1 MQFHP
6 LKVIDI
12 RKETADTV
20 SVAFEVPENLEVDY
34 VFLAGQYVTLRT
46 TIDGEDVR
54 RAYSICSAP
63 HEKELRVAIK
73 QVENGV
79 FSTYAN
85 NTLQVGDV
93 IDVMT
98 PTGQFYT
105 DYHGGN
111 QKRYVLFAA
120 GSGITPVMSI
130 LKHVLQTEKGSTVT
144 MVYGNKDVDSII
156 FGKELDAI
164 KNEYPSRFNFQL
176 VFSRENRGN
185 DLFYGRIDAD
195 KLAVWGKTMFDVHAA
210 DEFFMCGPEGMTN
223 DIRNY
228 LKENHV
234 VDSKVHF
241 ELFTTSGAAKKS
253 TTEQAGVSESKGVAA
268 KVKLII
274 DDEHYDFELT
284 KGTDILQAGVEAGVD
299 LPYSCK
305 GGVCCTCKAKLIEG
319 EATMEMNYALL
330 DEEVKDGYILTCQ
343 AHPTTDSV
351 VVSFDD

>member
-12 RKETADTV
+12 RKETTDTV
-20 SVAFEVPENLEVDY
+20 SVAFEVPETLAVDY

-46 TIDGEDVR
+46 TINGEDVR

-63 HEKELRVAIK
+63 HDNELRVAIK
-73 QVENGV
+73 QVPEGV

-85 NTLQVGDV
+85 QTLAIGDT

-98 PTGQFYT
+98 PTGQFYSN
-105 DYHGGN
+105 YHGGN
-111 QKRYVLFAA
+111 EKRYVLFAA
-120 GSGITPVMSI
+120 GSGITPVISI
-130 LKHVLQTEKGSTVT
+130 LKHVLHSEKASTVT
-144 MVYGNKDVDSII
+144 LIYGNKDVDSII

-164 KNEYPSRFNFQL
+164 KNEFPSRFNFQL

-185 DLFYGRIDAD
+185 DLFFGRIDAE
-195 KLAVWGKTMFDVHAA
+195 KLAVFGKTLFDVNAT

-223 DIRNY
+223 DIRAY

-234 VDSKVHF
+234 VENKVHF
-241 ELFTTSGAAKKS
+241 ELFTSGAAKKAA
-253 TTEQAGVSESKGVAA
+253 TEQPGVSQNQGVAA

-284 KGTDILQAGVEAGVD
+284 KGTDILQAGVNAGVD

-319 EATMEMNYALL
+319 NATMEMNYSLL
-330 DEEVKDGYILTCQ
+330 DEEVKEGYILTCQ

-351 VVSFDD
+351 IVSFDD